1 VLSQNAVQLSKVAEI
16 AISLCDRLSLEEKV
30 SFITGFDF
38 WNTVPNEAIGLRKM
52 LLSDGPAGVR
62 GEVWDERDNSLNLTS
77 GTALGSSWSVE
88 FAAAYG
94 QTLAK
99 EAIRKGVDV
108 VLGPT
113 INLHRS
119 PLGGRHFECLSED
132 PLLTGSL
139 AASYITAMQEAG
151 IAACPKHFVGNDF
164 ESDRYNVD
172 VRMDERTLRE
182 VYLRPF
188 EDAVVEGGAWTIMS
202 SYNKV
207 NGTTLTESALLNE
220 PLRTEWG
227 FDGVVIS
234 DWTAVRSLASAEAE
248 QDLEMPGPTLAW
260 GDNLLEAIRG
270 GSIDESVID
279 RKVVRLL
286 VLAMRVGALS
296 EAGQPTREPAKHN
309 EIATESVAFARRA
322 VAEGSV
328 LLKNDGLLPLSLQKV
343 GKVALIGHNA
353 SAARTQGGGSATVM
367 PKLVVTPLDAL
378 KAELGANVTYSIGAV
393 VQEGIA
399 ELESTGLRNPVTGAA
414 GVHVDF
420 IGENGEI
427 LHSEDRLNTGLMWVG
442 ADVPLPT
449 SAYLRLTTSYTPK
462 ESGTVLFGYASVQPT
477 EIKIGGE
484 IFLQDSLYRE
494 TDDPFLGLMDPPC
507 SSKALDLVSG
517 KTIDIEIMVDLAG
530 RIGLGVASQSFTFGI
545 ETDRSRASEYIAE
558 AVLQAKSSD
567 LAIVVV
573 GTNSKVE
580 SEGFDRKNLD
590 LPGRQDELVEA
601 VVAANPNTIVIVNS
615 GSPVLMPWRDKV
627 RAILVT
633 YFGGQEMGNGLV
645 GILTGAT
652 EPGGRLPT
660 TWPKVLEDVP
670 VLSCTAQQPGNHVTY
685 DEGIHV
691 GYRAWLKAG
700 TVPAY
705 EFGFGLGYTTWSVS
719 ELLSPLEVQP
729 GEDFDLTVKVQNTG
743 SRFGKQI
750 IQIYASKNDS
760 TLDRP
765 VRWLVGFAEV
775 HANAGEEKFVSISI
789 KGREF
794 AHWIDGWNYELGT
807 FQLFAGTSVSQL
819 HASKNLVIG
828 G

>member
-1 VLSQNAVQLSKVAEI
+1 MLSQGAVHTSKLAEE
-16 AISLCDRLSLEEKV
+16 AITLCDKLSVEEKV
-30 SFITGFDF
+30 SFLTGFDF

-88 FAAAYG
+88 FAAEYG
-94 QTLAK
+94 RTLAK
-99 EAIRKGVDV
+99 EAMRKGVDV

-132 PLLTGSL
+132 PLLTGAL
-139 AASYITAMQEAG
+139 ASSYITAMQEAG
-151 IAACPKHFVGNDF
+151 IAACPKHYVGNDF

-182 VYLRPF
+182 IYLRPF
-188 EDAVVEGGAWTIMS
+188 EDAVVDGGAWTIMS
-202 SYNKV
+202 SYNKL
-207 NGTTLTESALLNE
+207 NGTTLTESSLLNE

-260 GDNLLEAIRG
+260 GDNLMQAIKEG
-270 GSIDESVID
+270 KIEESVLD

-296 EAGQPTREPAKHN
+296 QAGQPARDKIKHN
-309 EIATESVAFARRA
+309 EISAEGVSFARRA

-328 LLKNDGLLPLSLQKV
+328 LLKNDGILPLALQKV

-367 PKLVVTPLDAL
+367 PKTVVTPLDAL
-378 KAELGANVTYSIGAV
+378 KAELGGNLSYAIGAV

-399 ELESTGLRNPVTGAA
+399 ELESACLQNPTTGGA
-414 GVHVDF
+414 GVHVEF
-420 IGENGEI
+420 IGEAGDI
-427 LHSEDRLNTGLMWVG
+427 LHTEDRLNTGLMWVG

-462 ESGTVLFGYASVQPT
+462 ESGSVLFGYASVQPT

-484 IFLQDSLYRE
+484 IFHQDALYRE

-507 SSKALDLVSG
+507 SSKALDLVAG
-517 KTIDIEIMVDLAG
+517 ETIDIEITVDLSG

-545 ETDRSRASEYIAE
+545 ETDRLRGDEYIAA
-558 AVLQAKSSD
+558 AVSQAESSE

-615 GSPVLMPWRDKV
+615 GSPVLMPWREKV

-633 YFGGQEMGNGLV
+633 YFAGQEMGNGLV
-645 GILTGAT
+645 DMLSGAT

-660 TWPKVLEDVP
+660 TWPKIQEDVP

-691 GYRAWLKAG
+691 GYRAWLKAD
-700 TVPAY
+700 TQPAY
-705 EFGFGLGYTTWSVS
+705 EFGFGLGYTTWNISQLQAPLAIEPGKDFEVSVAV
-719 ELLSPLEVQP
+719 E
-729 GEDFDLTVKVQNTG
+729 NTG
-743 SRFGKQI
+743 TRFGKQI
-750 IQIYASKNDS
+750 VQIYASKRDS
-760 TLDRP
+760 TIDRP

-775 HANAGEEKFVSISI
+775 HASAGESKRITVPI
-789 KGREF
+789 KSREL
-794 AHWIDGWNYELGT
+794 ANWDSGWRVEGGEYELS
-807 FQLFAGTSVSQL
+807 AGTSVTKLDAKTQVE
-819 HASKNLVIG
+819 VI
-828 G
+828 